1 MEKLFSLFMAF
12 MMGIIGG
19 WFTPVTVLP
28 EAQIPET
35 AETAELTIM
44 TFNVYIKGSGEK
56 SPENRT
62 DEVAETVRNADPDSF
77 GVQEADPDW
86 LERLSEALPE
96 YSYAGHG
103 RDKDLG
109 GEASAVFYKNEKYDL
124 VSEET
129 FWLSKTPEKPSKG
142 WDAWINRICTVAVL
156 RDKETG
162 FTYAH
167 FNAHF
172 DNSGSISRV
181 ESIAL
186 ISEKASAFDMPVVL
200 TGDLNAKEGNLMYK
214 RALEAGFRDTKYL
227 AEVSDS
233 GATYHGYMGQD
244 KLNDKPI
251 DYIFVN
257 SYCESVAKYDV
268 ITEKL
273 NGIYPSDHF
282 PVASTLKMY
291 YVN

>member
-1 MEKLFSLFMAF
+1 MDKIFSAFMAF
-12 MMGIIGG
+12 MMTIIGG
-19 WFTPVTVLP
+19 WFAPVTVLP
-28 EAQIPET
+28 EADMGET
-35 AETAELTIM
+35 ALTQEITVM
-44 TFNVYIKGSGEK
+44 NFNIYIKGIGEK

-62 DEVAETVRNADPDSF
+62 DEVVTTIRNADPDSF
-77 GVQEADPDW
+77 GVEEADEAW

-109 GEASAVFYKNEKYDL
+109 GEASAVFYKNEKYEL
-124 VSEET
+124 VSTET
-129 FWLSKTPEKPSKG
+129 FWLSKTPDTPSKG

-181 ESIAL
+181 EAIRVV
-186 ISEKASAFDMPVVL
+186 SEKASAYDMPIVFS
-200 TGDLNAKEGNLMYK
+200 GDLNAKEGNLMYL

-227 AEVSDS
+227 AEISDT
-233 GATYHGYMGQD
+233 GATYHGYAGQD

-257 SYCESVAKYDV
+257 SYFTEVAVYDV
-268 ITEKL
+268 VTEKI

-282 PVASTLKMY
+282 PVVATLTMY
-291 YVN
+291 YNS

>member
-1 MEKLFSLFMAF
+1 MKIFSSFLAVIMAF
-12 MMGIIGG
+12 ISG

-28 EAQIPET
+28 EVAFGEN
-35 AETAELTIM
+35 AATAELTVM
-44 TFNVYIKGSGEK
+44 NFNVYISGTGEK

-62 DEVAETVRNADPDSF
+62 DEVVEAIRRVDPDSF
-77 GVQEADPDW
+77 GVEEADDGW

-103 RDKDLG
+103 RDKDHG
-109 GEASAVFYKNEKYDL
+109 GEASAVFYKNEKYEL

-129 FWLSKTPEKPSKG
+129 FWISKTPDKPSKG

-156 RDKETG
+156 KDVETG

-167 FNAHF
+167 FNAHL

-181 ESIAL
+181 EAIAV
-186 ISEKASAFDMPVVL
+186 ISEKMSAYDMPIVF
-200 TGDLNAKEGNLMYK
+200 TGDLNAKEGKLMYK
-214 RALEAGFRDTKYL
+214 RILEAGLRDTKYL
-227 AEVSDS
+227 AEVTDS
-233 GATYHGYMGQD
+233 GATYHGYMSQD

-257 SYCESVAKYDV
+257 SYCKNVKTYDV
-268 ITEKL
+268 ITEKI
-273 NGIYPSDHF
+273 NGIYPSDHY
-282 PVASTLKMY
+282 PIAAEISMY
-291 YVN
+291 Y

>member
-1 MEKLFSLFMAF
+1 MEKIFSAFMAV
-12 MMGIIGG
+12 MMGIISG

-28 EAQIPET
+28 EAEIEDTVLSQEIT
-35 AETAELTIM
+35 VM
-44 TFNVYIKGSGEK
+44 NFNVYIKGTGEK

-62 DEVAETVRNADPDSF
+62 DEVAATIRNANPDSF
-77 GVQEADPDW
+77 GVEEADPDW
-86 LERLSEALPE
+86 LKRLSEALPE

-109 GEASAVFYKNEKYDL
+109 GEASAVFYKNEKYEL
-124 VSEET
+124 VSDET
-129 FWLSKTPEKPSKG
+129 FWLSKTPDKPSKG

-156 RDKETG
+156 KDKTTG

-181 ESIAL
+181 EAIRVV
-186 ISEKASAFDMPVVL
+186 SEKASAYDMPIVFS
-200 TGDLNAKEGNLMYK
+200 GDLNAKEGNLMYK

-227 AEVSDS
+227 AEVSDT
-233 GATYHGYMGQD
+233 GATYHGYTGLD
-244 KLNDKPI
+244 KLNNKPI

-257 SYCESVAKYDV
+257 SYCESVSKYDV
-268 ITEKL
+268 ITEKI

-282 PVASTLKMY
+282 PVVSTLKMY

>member
-1 MEKLFSLFMAF
+1 MDKLFSLFMAF
-12 MMGIIGG
+12 MMTFIGG
-19 WFTPVTVLP
+19 WFTPVTKLP
-28 EAQIPET
+28 EADISET
-35 AETAELTIM
+35 AETVELSIM
-44 TFNVYIKGSGEK
+44 TFNVYIKGTGK
-56 SPENRT
+56 KRPENRT
-62 DEVAETVRNADPDSF
+62 DEVVETIRRADPDSF
-77 GVQEADPDW
+77 GVEEADEAW
-86 LERLSEALPE
+86 LQRLSEALPE

-109 GEASAVFYKNEKYDL
+109 GEASAVFYKNEKYEL

-129 FWLSKTPEKPSKG
+129 FWLSKTPDKPSKG

-172 DNSGSISRV
+172 DNSGSVSRV
-181 ESIAL
+181 EAVAI
-186 ISEKASAFDMPVVL
+186 ISEKASAYDMPVVF

-227 AEVSDS
+227 AGTSDS

-244 KLNDKPI
+244 KLNNKPI

-257 SYCESVAKYDV
+257 SYCESVALYDV
-268 ITEKL
+268 ITEQI
-273 NGIYPSDHF
+273 NGIYPSDHY
-282 PVASTLKMY
+282 PVNAIISMY
-291 YVN
+291 Y

>member
-1 MEKLFSLFMAF
+1 MEKLFSAF
-12 MMGIIGG
+12 IAFVMTFISG

-28 EAQIPET
+28 EAKLSENAAT
-35 AETAELTIM
+35 VELSVM
-44 TFNVYIKGSGEK
+44 NFNVYISGTGEK

-62 DEVAETVRNADPDSF
+62 DEVVETIRNADPDSF
-77 GVQEADPDW
+77 GVEEADEAW
-86 LERLSEALPE
+86 LERLSAALPD

-103 RDKDLG
+103 RDKDHG
-109 GEASAVFYKNEKYDL
+109 GEASAVFYKNEKYEL
-124 VSEET
+124 VSTET
-129 FWLSKTPEKPSKG
+129 FWLSKTPDKPSKG

-156 RDKETG
+156 KDKTTG

-181 ESIAL
+181 EAIAI
-186 ISEKASAFDMPVVL
+186 ISEKASAYEMPVVFS
-200 TGDLNAKEGNLMYK
+200 GDLNAKEGKLMYK

-233 GATYHGYMGQD
+233 GATYHGYMNQD
-244 KLNDKPI
+244 KMNDKPI

-257 SYCESVAKYDV
+257 SYCESVSVYDV
-268 ITEKL
+268 VTEKI

-282 PVASTLKMY
+282 PVVAKLKMY
-291 YVN
+291 

>member
-1 MEKLFSLFMAF
+1 MEKLFSAF
-12 MMGIIGG
+12 IAFIMSFITG

-28 EAQIPET
+28 EANVQENTSAVEIT
-35 AETAELTIM
+35 VM
-44 TFNVYIKGSGEK
+44 NFNVYIKGSGEK

-62 DEVAETVRNADPDSF
+62 DEVVSTIRNSDPDSF
-77 GVQEADPDW
+77 GVEEADEAW
-86 LERLSEALPE
+86 LERLSAALPE

-109 GEASAVFYKNEKYDL
+109 GEASAVFYKNDKYEL

-129 FWLSKTPEKPSKG
+129 FWLSKTPDKPSKG

-156 RDKETG
+156 RDKVTG

-181 ESIAL
+181 EAIA
-186 ISEKASAFDMPVVL
+186 IVSEKASAYDMPVVFS
-200 TGDLNAKEGNLMYK
+200 GDLNAKEGKLMYK

-227 AEVSDS
+227 AEVSDT
-233 GATYHGYMGQD
+233 GATYHGYANLH
-244 KLNDKPI
+244 KTNDKPI

-257 SYCESVAKYDV
+257 SYCESVSLYDV
-268 ITEKL
+268 VTEKI

-282 PVASTLKMY
+282 PVVAKLKMY
-291 YVN
+291 Y

>member
-1 MEKLFSLFMAF
+1 MDKIFSSVMAF
-12 MMGIIGG
+12 VMAIIGG

-28 EAQIPET
+28 EYET
-35 AETAELTIM
+35 DDTALTQEITVM
-44 TFNVYIKGSGEK
+44 NFNVYIKGTGEK

-62 DEVAETVRNADPDSF
+62 DEVVATIRNADPDSF
-77 GVQEADPDW
+77 GVEEADEAW
-86 LERLSEALPE
+86 LERLSSALPE
-96 YSYAGHG
+96 YSYVGHG

-109 GEASAVFYKNEKYDL
+109 GEASAVFYKNEKYEL

-129 FWLSKTPEKPSKG
+129 FWLSKTPDKPSKG

-156 RDKETG
+156 KDKETG

-181 ESIAL
+181 EAIR
-186 ISEKASAFDMPVVL
+186 IVSEKASEYDMPIVFS
-200 TGDLNAKEGNLMYK
+200 GDLNAKEGNLMYK

-227 AEVSDS
+227 AEASDS
-233 GATYHGYMGQD
+233 GATYHGYMNLH
-244 KLNDKPI
+244 KTNSKPI

-257 SYCESVAKYDV
+257 SYCESVSVYDV
-268 ITEKL
+268 VTEKI

-282 PVASTLKMY
+282 PVVATLTMY
-291 YVN
+291 KL

>member
-1 MEKLFSLFMAF
+1 MEKLFSAF
-12 MMGIIGG
+12 IAFIMSFITG

-28 EAQIPET
+28 EANVQENTSAVEIT
-35 AETAELTIM
+35 VM
-44 TFNVYIKGSGEK
+44 NFNVYIKGSGEK

-62 DEVAETVRNADPDSF
+62 DEVVSTIRNSDPDSF
-77 GVQEADPDW
+77 GVEEADEAW
-86 LERLSEALPE
+86 LERLSAALPE

-109 GEASAVFYKNEKYDL
+109 GEASAVFYKNDKYEL

-156 RDKETG
+156 RDKVTG

-181 ESIAL
+181 EAIA
-186 ISEKASAFDMPVVL
+186 IVSEKASAYDMPVVFS
-200 TGDLNAKEGNLMYK
+200 GDLNAKEGKLMYK

-227 AEVSDS
+227 AEVSDT
-233 GATYHGYMGQD
+233 GATYHGYANLH
-244 KLNDKPI
+244 KTNDKPI

-257 SYCESVAKYDV
+257 SYCESVSLYDV
-268 ITEKL
+268 VTEKI

-282 PVASTLKMY
+282 PVVAKLKMY
-291 YVN
+291 Y

>member
-1 MEKLFSLFMAF
+1 MEKLFSAF
-12 MMGIIGG
+12 IAFIMSFITG

-28 EAQIPET
+28 EANVQENTSAVEIT
-35 AETAELTIM
+35 VM
-44 TFNVYIKGSGEK
+44 NFNVYIKGSGEK

-62 DEVAETVRNADPDSF
+62 DEVVTTIRNSDPDSF
-77 GVQEADPDW
+77 GVEEADEAW
-86 LERLSEALPE
+86 LERLSAALPE

-109 GEASAVFYKNEKYDL
+109 GEASAVFYKNDKYEL

-156 RDKETG
+156 RDKVTG

-181 ESIAL
+181 EAIA
-186 ISEKASAFDMPVVL
+186 IVSEKASAYDMPVVFS
-200 TGDLNAKEGNLMYK
+200 GDLNAKEGKLMYK

-227 AEVSDS
+227 AEVSDT
-233 GATYHGYMGQD
+233 GATYHGYANLH
-244 KLNDKPI
+244 KTNDKPI

-257 SYCESVAKYDV
+257 SYCESVSLYDV
-268 ITEKL
+268 VTEKI

-282 PVASTLKMY
+282 PVVAKLKMY
-291 YVN
+291 Y

>member
-1 MEKLFSLFMAF
+1 MDKLFGAFMAF
-12 MMGIIGG
+12 VMTFIGG
-19 WFTPVTVLP
+19 WFTPVTVLT
-28 EAQIPET
+28 EAEINET
-35 AETAELTIM
+35 ALTQEITVM
-44 TFNVYIKGSGEK
+44 NFNIYIKGTGKK

-62 DEVAETVRNADPDSF
+62 DEVVTTIRNADPDSF
-77 GVQEADPDW
+77 GVEEADEAW
-86 LERLSEALPE
+86 LERLSSALPE

-109 GEASAVFYKNEKYDL
+109 GEASAVFYKNEKYEL

-129 FWLSKTPEKPSKG
+129 FWLSKTPDKPSKG

-181 ESIAL
+181 EAIAVVTQ
-186 ISEKASAFDMPVVL
+186 KASEYDMPIVFS
-200 TGDLNAKEGNLMYK
+200 GDLNAKEGNLMYR

-244 KLNDKPI
+244 KLNSKPI

-257 SYCESVAKYDV
+257 SYCKEVKSYDV
-268 ITEKL
+268 VTEQI
-273 NGIYPSDHF
+273 NGIYPSDHY
-282 PVASTLKMY
+282 PVVSTLTMY
-291 YVN
+291 Y

>member
-1 MEKLFSLFMAF
+1 MDKLFSLFMAF
-12 MMGIIGG
+12 MMTFIGG
-19 WFTPVTVLP
+19 WFTPVTKLP
-28 EAQIPET
+28 EADISET
-35 AETAELTIM
+35 AETVELSIM
-44 TFNVYIKGSGEK
+44 TFNVYIKGTGEK

-62 DEVAETVRNADPDSF
+62 DEVVETIRRADPDSF
-77 GVQEADPDW
+77 GVEEADEAW
-86 LERLSEALPE
+86 LQRLSEALPE

-109 GEASAVFYKNEKYDL
+109 GEASAVFYKNEKYEL
-124 VSEET
+124 LSQET
-129 FWLSKTPEKPSKG
+129 FWLSKTPDKPSKG

-172 DNSGSISRV
+172 DNSGSVSRV
-181 ESIAL
+181 EAVAI
-186 ISEKASAFDMPVVL
+186 ISEKASAYDMPVVF

-214 RALEAGFRDTKYL
+214 RAVEAGFRDTKYL
-227 AEVSDS
+227 AETSDS

-244 KLNDKPI
+244 KLNNKPI

-257 SYCESVAKYDV
+257 SYCESVALYDV
-268 ITEKL
+268 ITEQI
-273 NGIYPSDHF
+273 NGIYPSDHY
-282 PVASTLKMY
+282 PVNAIISMY
-291 YVN
+291 Y

>member
-1 MEKLFSLFMAF
+1 MEKLFSAF
-12 MMGIIGG
+12 IAFVMTFISG

-28 EAQIPET
+28 EAKLSENAAT
-35 AETAELTIM
+35 VELSVM
-44 TFNVYIKGSGEK
+44 NFNVYISGTGEK

-62 DEVAETVRNADPDSF
+62 DEVVEIIRNADPDSF
-77 GVQEADPDW
+77 GVEEADEAW
-86 LERLSEALPE
+86 LERLSAALPD

-103 RDKDLG
+103 RDKDHG
-109 GEASAVFYKNEKYDL
+109 GEASAVFYKNEKYEL
-124 VSEET
+124 VSTET
-129 FWLSKTPEKPSKG
+129 FWLSKTPDKPSKG

-156 RDKETG
+156 KDKTTG

-181 ESIAL
+181 EAIAI
-186 ISEKASAFDMPVVL
+186 ISEKASAYEMPVVFS
-200 TGDLNAKEGNLMYK
+200 GDLNAKEGKLMYK

-233 GATYHGYMGQD
+233 GATYHGYMNQD
-244 KLNDKPI
+244 KMNDKPI

-257 SYCESVAKYDV
+257 SYCESVSVYDV
-268 ITEKL
+268 VTEKI

-282 PVASTLKMY
+282 PVVAKLKMY
-291 YVN
+291 Y

>member
-1 MEKLFSLFMAF
+1 MNKIISTLMAF
-12 MMGIIGG
+12 IMTVISG
-19 WFTPVTVLP
+19 WFAPVTVLP
-28 EAQIPET
+28 EAEIADT
-35 AETAELTIM
+35 AVTQEITVM
-44 TFNVYIKGSGEK
+44 NFNIYIKGTGNK

-62 DEVAETVRNADPDSF
+62 DEVVATIRNADPDSF
-77 GVQEADPDW
+77 GVEEADEAW

-109 GEASAVFYKNEKYDL
+109 GEASAVFYKNEKYEL

-129 FWLSKTPEKPSKG
+129 FWLSETPEKPSKG

-156 RDKETG
+156 RDIETG

-181 ESIAL
+181 EAIRVV
-186 ISEKASAFDMPVVL
+186 SEKASTYDMPVVFS
-200 TGDLNAKEGNLMYK
+200 GDLNAKEGNLMYK
-214 RALEAGFRDTKYL
+214 RALEAGFYDTKYL
-227 AEVSDS
+227 AEVSDT

-257 SYCESVAKYDV
+257 SYCESVALYDV
-268 ITEKL
+268 VTEKI

-282 PVASTLKMY
+282 PVVARLTMY
-291 YVN
+291 KA

>member
-1 MEKLFSLFMAF
+1 MDKLFSAFMAF
-12 MMGIIGG
+12 MMTFIGG
-19 WFTPVTVLP
+19 WFTPVTKLP
-28 EAQIPET
+28 EADISET
-35 AETAELTIM
+35 AETVELSIM
-44 TFNVYIKGSGEK
+44 TFNVYIKGTGKK

-62 DEVAETVRNADPDSF
+62 DEVVETIRRADPDSF
-77 GVQEADPDW
+77 GVEEADEAW
-86 LERLSEALPE
+86 LQRLSEALPE

-109 GEASAVFYKNEKYDL
+109 GEASAVFYKNEKYEL

-129 FWLSKTPEKPSKG
+129 FWLSKTPDKPSKG

-181 ESIAL
+181 EAVAI
-186 ISEKASAFDMPVVL
+186 ISEKASAYDMPVVF

-227 AEVSDS
+227 AETSDS

-244 KLNDKPI
+244 KLNNKPI

-257 SYCESVAKYDV
+257 SYCESVALYDV
-268 ITEKL
+268 ITEQI
-273 NGIYPSDHF
+273 NGIYPSDHY
-282 PVASTLKMY
+282 PVNAKISMY
-291 YVN
+291 Y

>member
-1 MEKLFSLFMAF
+1 MITAF
-12 MMGIIGG
+12 VSG
-19 WFTPVTVLP
+19 WFTPVALLP
-28 EAQIPET
+28 EAQLEEGAPVT
-35 AETAELTIM
+35 ELTVM
-44 TFNVYIKGSGEK
+44 NFNVYISGTGEK

-62 DEVAETVRNADPDSF
+62 DEVVAVIKNTDPDSF
-77 GVQEADPDW
+77 GVEEADEAW
-86 LERLSEALPE
+86 LERLSAALPE

-109 GEASAVFYKNEKYDL
+109 GEASAVFYKNDKYTL
-124 VSEET
+124 VSQET
-129 FWLSKTPEKPSKG
+129 FWLSKTPDKPSRG

-156 RDKETG
+156 KDKETG

-181 ESIAL
+181 EAIAL
-186 ISEKASAFDMPVVL
+186 ISEKASAYDMPVVF
-200 TGDLNAKEGNLMYK
+200 TGDLNAKEGKLMYQ
-214 RALEAGFRDTKYL
+214 RAIEAGFRDTKYL
-227 AEVSDS
+227 AAVSDT

-244 KLNDKPI
+244 KINDKPI

-257 SYCESVAKYDV
+257 SYCESVELYDV
-268 ITEKL
+268 VTEKI

-282 PVASTLKMY
+282 PVTAKLKMY
-291 YVN
+291 G

>member
-1 MEKLFSLFMAF
+1 MDKLFSAFMAF

-19 WFTPVTVLP
+19 WFSPVTVLP
-28 EAQIPET
+28 EMNE
-35 AETAELTIM
+35 AEVTSQQEITVM
-44 TFNVYIKGSGEK
+44 NFNVYIKGTGEK

-62 DEVAETVRNADPDSF
+62 DEVVATIRNADPDSF
-77 GVQEADPDW
+77 GVEEADPAW
-86 LERLSEALPE
+86 LKRLSEAMPE

-109 GEASAVFYKNEKYDL
+109 GEASAVFYKNDKYEL
-124 VSEET
+124 VSTET
-129 FWLSKTPEKPSKG
+129 FWLSKTPDKPSKG

-181 ESIAL
+181 EAIR
-186 ISEKASAFDMPVVL
+186 IVSEKASTYDMPVVFS
-200 TGDLNAKEGNLMYK
+200 GDLNAKEGNLMYK

-227 AEVSDS
+227 AEVSDT

-257 SYCESVAKYDV
+257 SYCESVSLYDV
-268 ITEKL
+268 VTEKI

-282 PVASTLKMY
+282 PVVATLLMNY
-291 YVN
+291 

>member
-1 MEKLFSLFMAF
+1 MDKIFSSVMAF
-12 MMGIIGG
+12 VMAIIGG

-28 EAQIPET
+28 EYEADDT
-35 AETAELTIM
+35 ALTQEITVM
-44 TFNVYIKGSGEK
+44 NFNVYIKGTGEK

-62 DEVAETVRNADPDSF
+62 DEVVETIRNANPDSF
-77 GVQEADPDW
+77 GVEEADEDW
-86 LERLSEALPE
+86 LRRLSEALPE

-103 RDKDLG
+103 RNKDHG
-109 GEASAVFYKNEKYDL
+109 GEASAVFYKNDKYKL
-124 VSEET
+124 VYEET
-129 FWLSKTPEKPSKG
+129 FWLSKTPEKASLG
-142 WDAWINRICTVAVL
+142 WDAWINRICTIAVL
-156 RDKETG
+156 EDKETG

-181 ESIAL
+181 EAIAL
-186 ISEKASAFDMPVVL
+186 VSEKASGYDMPVVF
-200 TGDLNAKEGNLMYK
+200 TGDLNAKEGKLMYK

-233 GATYHGYMGQD
+233 GATYHGYSNQD

-257 SYCESVAKYDV
+257 SYCESVSVYDI
-268 ITEKL
+268 ITEKI
-273 NGIYPSDHF
+273 NGIYPSDHY
-282 PVASTLKMY
+282 PVAATLTMY
-291 YVN
+291 DCE

>member
-1 MEKLFSLFMAF
+1 MEKLFSAF
-12 MMGIIGG
+12 IAFVMTFISG

-28 EAQIPET
+28 EAKLSENAAT
-35 AETAELTIM
+35 VELSVM
-44 TFNVYIKGSGEK
+44 NFNVYISGTGEK

-62 DEVAETVRNADPDSF
+62 DEVVGTIRNADPDSF
-77 GVQEADPDW
+77 GVEEADEAW
-86 LERLSEALPE
+86 LERLSAALPD

-103 RDKDLG
+103 RDKDHG
-109 GEASAVFYKNEKYDL
+109 GEASAVFYKNEKYEL
-124 VSEET
+124 VSTET
-129 FWLSKTPEKPSKG
+129 FWLSKTPDKPSKG

-156 RDKETG
+156 KDKTTG

-181 ESIAL
+181 EAIAI
-186 ISEKASAFDMPVVL
+186 ISEKASAYEMPVVFS
-200 TGDLNAKEGNLMYK
+200 GDLNAKEGKLMYK

-233 GATYHGYMGQD
+233 GATYHGYMNQD
-244 KLNDKPI
+244 KTNDKPI

-257 SYCESVAKYDV
+257 SYCESVSVYDV
-268 ITEKL
+268 VTEKID
-273 NGIYPSDHF
+273 GIYPSDHF
-282 PVASTLKMY
+282 PVVAKLKMY
-291 YVN
+291 Y

>member
-1 MEKLFSLFMAF
+1 MEKLFSAFMAF
-12 MMGIIGG
+12 MMTVIGG
-19 WFTPVTVLP
+19 WFAPVTVLP
-28 EAQIPET
+28 EADISENAPIQEIT
-35 AETAELTIM
+35 VM
-44 TFNVYIKGSGEK
+44 NFNVYIKGTGEK

-62 DEVAETVRNADPDSF
+62 DEVVTTIRNADPDSF
-77 GVQEADPDW
+77 GVEEADEAW
-86 LERLSEALPE
+86 LERLSAALPE

-109 GEASAVFYKNEKYDL
+109 GEASAVFYKNEKYEL

-129 FWLSKTPEKPSKG
+129 FWLSKTPDKPSKG
-142 WDAWINRICTVAVL
+142 WDAWINRICTIAVL
-156 RDKETG
+156 KDKETG

-181 ESIAL
+181 EAIR
-186 ISEKASAFDMPVVL
+186 IVSEKAAEYDMPIVFS
-200 TGDLNAKEGNLMYK
+200 GDLNAKEGNLMYK

-227 AEVSDS
+227 AETSDT
-233 GATYHGYMGQD
+233 GATYHGYANLH
-244 KLNDKPI
+244 KTNNKPI

-257 SYCESVAKYDV
+257 SYCKSVATYDV
-268 ITEKL
+268 ITEKI

-282 PVASTLKMY
+282 PVVAKLKMH
-291 YVN
+291 NS

>member
-1 MEKLFSLFMAF
+1 MDKLFSAFMAF
-12 MMGIIGG
+12 MMTFIGG
-19 WFTPVTVLP
+19 WFTPVTKLP
-28 EAQIPET
+28 EADISET
-35 AETAELTIM
+35 AETVELSIM
-44 TFNVYIKGSGEK
+44 TFNVYIKGTGKK

-62 DEVAETVRNADPDSF
+62 DEVVETIRRADPDSF
-77 GVQEADPDW
+77 GVEEADEAW
-86 LERLSEALPE
+86 LQRLSEALPE

-109 GEASAVFYKNEKYDL
+109 GEASAVFYKNEKYEL
-124 VSEET
+124 LSQET
-129 FWLSKTPEKPSKG
+129 FWLSKTPDKPSKG

-172 DNSGSISRV
+172 DNSGSVSRV
-181 ESIAL
+181 EAVAI
-186 ISEKASAFDMPVVL
+186 ISEKASAYDMPVVF

-227 AEVSDS
+227 AETSDS

-244 KLNDKPI
+244 KLNNKPI

-257 SYCESVAKYDV
+257 SYCESVALYDV
-268 ITEKL
+268 ITEQI
-273 NGIYPSDHF
+273 NGIYPSDHY
-282 PVASTLKMY
+282 PVNAIISMY
-291 YVN
+291 Y

>member
-1 MEKLFSLFMAF
+1 MKIFRAF
-12 MMGIIGG
+12 IALITAFVSG
-19 WFTPVTVLP
+19 WFTPVALLP
-28 EAQIPET
+28 EAQLEEGAPVT
-35 AETAELTIM
+35 ELTVM
-44 TFNVYIKGSGEK
+44 NFNVYISGTGEK

-62 DEVAETVRNADPDSF
+62 DEVVAVIKNTDPDSF
-77 GVQEADPDW
+77 GVEEADEAW
-86 LERLSEALPE
+86 LERLSAALPE

-109 GEASAVFYKNEKYDL
+109 GEASAVFYKNDKYTL
-124 VSEET
+124 VSQET
-129 FWLSKTPEKPSKG
+129 FWLSKTPDKPSRG

-156 RDKETG
+156 KDKETG

-181 ESIAL
+181 EAIAL
-186 ISEKASAFDMPVVL
+186 ISEKASAYDMPVVF
-200 TGDLNAKEGNLMYK
+200 TGDLNAKEGKLMYQ
-214 RALEAGFRDTKYL
+214 RAIEAGFRDTKYL
-227 AEVSDS
+227 AAVSDT

-244 KLNDKPI
+244 KINDKPI

-257 SYCESVAKYDV
+257 SYCESVELYDV
-268 ITEKL
+268 VTEKI

-282 PVASTLKMY
+282 PVTAKLKMY
-291 YVN
+291 G

>member
-1 MEKLFSLFMAF
+1 MEKLFSAF
-12 MMGIIGG
+12 IAFIMTFISG
-19 WFTPVTVLP
+19 WFTPVTALP
-28 EAQIPET
+28 EAQLPDGART
-35 AETAELTIM
+35 AEITVM
-44 TFNVYIKGSGEK
+44 NFNVYIKGTGEK

-62 DEVAETVRNADPDSF
+62 DEVVTTIRNADPDSF
-77 GVQEADPDW
+77 GVEEADEAW
-86 LERLSEALPE
+86 LQRLSAALPE

-109 GEASAVFYKNEKYDL
+109 GEASAVFYKNEKYEL
-124 VSEET
+124 VSTET
-129 FWLSKTPEKPSKG
+129 FWLSKTPDKPSKG

-156 RDKETG
+156 KDKETG

-181 ESIAL
+181 EAIR
-186 ISEKASAFDMPVVL
+186 IVSEKASAYDMPIVFS
-200 TGDLNAKEGNLMYK
+200 GDLNAKEGNLMYK

-227 AEVSDS
+227 AETSDT

-257 SYCESVAKYDV
+257 SYCESVSVYDV
-268 ITEKL
+268 ITEKI

-282 PVASTLKMY
+282 PVVAKLKMY
-291 YVN
+291 Y

>member
-1 MEKLFSLFMAF
+1 MEKIFSAFMAF
-12 MMGIIGG
+12 MMTIIGG

-28 EAQIPET
+28 EAEISET
-35 AETAELTIM
+35 AQIQVITVM
-44 TFNVYIKGSGEK
+44 NFNVYIKGTGKK

-62 DEVAETVRNADPDSF
+62 DEVVETIRNADPDSF
-77 GVQEADPDW
+77 GVEEADEAW
-86 LERLSEALPE
+86 LKRLSAALPE

-109 GEASAVFYKNEKYDL
+109 GEASAVFYKNEKYEL
-124 VSEET
+124 LSTET
-129 FWLSKTPEKPSKG
+129 FWLSKTPDKPSKG

-156 RDKETG
+156 KDKETG

-181 ESIAL
+181 EAIR
-186 ISEKASAFDMPVVL
+186 IVSEKAVAYDMPVVFS
-200 TGDLNAKEGNLMYK
+200 GDLNAKEGNLMYK

-227 AEVSDS
+227 AETSDS
-233 GATYHGYMGQD
+233 GATYHGYANLH
-244 KLNDKPI
+244 KTNSKPI

-257 SYCESVAKYDV
+257 SYCKEVAVYDV
-268 ITEKL
+268 VTEKI

-282 PVASTLKMY
+282 PVVATLTMY
-291 YVN
+291 Y

>member
-1 MEKLFSLFMAF
+1 MDKLFSLFMVF
-12 MMGIIGG
+12 MMAFIGG
-19 WFTPVTVLP
+19 WFTPVTTLP
-28 EAQIPET
+28 EADISET
-35 AETAELTIM
+35 AETVELSIM
-44 TFNVYIKGSGEK
+44 TFNVYIKGTGEK

-62 DEVAETVRNADPDSF
+62 DEVVQTIRNADPDSF
-77 GVQEADPDW
+77 GVEEADEAW
-86 LERLSEALPE
+86 LQRLSEALPE

-109 GEASAVFYKNEKYDL
+109 GEASAVFYKNEKYEL
-124 VSEET
+124 VSQET
-129 FWLSKTPEKPSKG
+129 FWLSKTPDKPSKG

-181 ESIAL
+181 EAVAI
-186 ISEKASAFDMPVVL
+186 ISEKASAYDMPVVF

-227 AEVSDS
+227 AGTSDS

-244 KLNDKPI
+244 KLNSKPI

-257 SYCESVAKYDV
+257 SYCESVALYDV
-268 ITEKL
+268 ITEQI
-273 NGIYPSDHF
+273 NGIYPSDHY
-282 PVASTLKMY
+282 PVNAIISMY
-291 YVN
+291 Y

>member
-1 MEKLFSLFMAF
+1 MDKLFSAIMAF
-12 MMGIIGG
+12 IMGIVGG

-28 EAQIPET
+28 EYEADDT
-35 AETAELTIM
+35 ALTQEITVM
-44 TFNVYIKGSGEK
+44 NFNVYIKGTGEK

-62 DEVAETVRNADPDSF
+62 DEVVATIRNADPDSF
-77 GVQEADPDW
+77 GVEEADEAW
-86 LERLSEALPE
+86 LQRLSDALPE

-109 GEASAVFYKNEKYDL
+109 GEASAVFYKNDKYEL

-129 FWLSKTPEKPSKG
+129 FWLSKTPDKPSKG

-156 RDKETG
+156 KDKETG

-181 ESIAL
+181 EAIR
-186 ISEKASAFDMPVVL
+186 IVSEKASEYDMPIVFS
-200 TGDLNAKEGNLMYK
+200 GDLNAKEGNLMYK

-227 AEVSDS
+227 AEASDS
-233 GATYHGYMGQD
+233 GATYHGYMNLH
-244 KLNDKPI
+244 KTNSKPI

-257 SYCESVAKYDV
+257 SCCESVSVYDV
-268 ITEKL
+268 VTEKI

-282 PVASTLKMY
+282 PVVATLTMY
-291 YVN
+291 Y

>member
-1 MEKLFSLFMAF
+1 MKIFSSLLALIMTF
-12 MMGIIGG
+12 ISG

-28 EAQIPET
+28 EADIADDAAT
-35 AETAELTIM
+35 VELTVM
-44 TFNVYIKGSGEK
+44 NFNIYIKGSGEK

-62 DEVAETVRNADPDSF
+62 DEVVETIRRADPDSF
-77 GVQEADPDW
+77 GVEEADEAW
-86 LERLSEALPE
+86 LERLSVALPE

-109 GEASAVFYKNEKYDL
+109 GEASAVFYKNEKYEL
-124 VSEET
+124 VSTET
-129 FWLSKTPEKPSKG
+129 FWLSKTPDKPSIG

-156 RDKETG
+156 RDINTG

-181 ESIAL
+181 AAIGVV
-186 ISEKASAFDMPVVL
+186 SEKASAYDMPIVFS
-200 TGDLNAKEGNLMYK
+200 GDLNAKEGNLMYK

-227 AEVSDS
+227 AETSDT

-257 SYCESVAKYDV
+257 SYCESVSLYDV
-268 ITEKL
+268 VTEKI

-282 PVASTLKMY
+282 PVVAKMKMY
-291 YVN
+291 Y

>member
-1 MEKLFSLFMAF
+1 MEKIFSAFMAL

-19 WFTPVTVLP
+19 WFAPVAVLP
-28 EAQIPET
+28 EANISDSSLIQEIT
-35 AETAELTIM
+35 VM
-44 TFNVYIKGSGEK
+44 NFNVYIKGTGEK

-62 DEVAETVRNADPDSF
+62 DEVVSVIKNADPDSF
-77 GVQEADPDW
+77 GVEEADPDW
-86 LERLSEALPE
+86 LKRLSDALPE

-103 RDKDLG
+103 RDKDFG
-109 GEASAVFYKNEKYDL
+109 GEASAVFYKNEKYEL

-129 FWLSKTPEKPSKG
+129 FWLSKTPDKPSKG

-156 RDKETG
+156 KDKQTG

-181 ESIAL
+181 EAVRVV
-186 ISEKASAFDMPVVL
+186 SEKAAEYDMPIVFS
-200 TGDLNAKEGNLMYK
+200 GDLNAKEGNLMYK

-227 AEVSDS
+227 AETSDT
-233 GATYHGYMGQD
+233 GATYHGYSNLH
-244 KLNDKPI
+244 KTNSKPI

-257 SYCESVAKYDV
+257 SYCKEVAVYDV
-268 ITEKL
+268 ITEKI

-282 PVASTLKMY
+282 PVVAELTMY
-291 YVN
+291 Y

>member
-1 MEKLFSLFMAF
+1 MEKLFSAF
-12 MMGIIGG
+12 IAFIMSFITG

-28 EAQIPET
+28 EANVQENTSAVEIT
-35 AETAELTIM
+35 VM
-44 TFNVYIKGSGEK
+44 NFNVYIKGSGEK

-62 DEVAETVRNADPDSF
+62 DEVVSTIRKVDPDSF
-77 GVQEADPDW
+77 GVEEADEAW
-86 LERLSEALPE
+86 LERLSAALPE

-109 GEASAVFYKNEKYDL
+109 GEASAVFYKNDKYEL

-129 FWLSKTPEKPSKG
+129 FWLSKTPDKPSKG

-156 RDKETG
+156 RDKVTG

-181 ESIAL
+181 EAIA
-186 ISEKASAFDMPVVL
+186 IVSEKASAYDMPVVFS
-200 TGDLNAKEGNLMYK
+200 GDLNAKEGKLMYK

-227 AEVSDS
+227 AEVSDT
-233 GATYHGYMGQD
+233 GATYHGYANLH
-244 KLNDKPI
+244 KTNDKPI

-257 SYCESVAKYDV
+257 SYCESVSLYDV
-268 ITEKL
+268 VTEKI

-282 PVASTLKMY
+282 PVVAKMKMY
-291 YVN
+291 Y

>member
-1 MEKLFSLFMAF
+1 MEKIFSAFLAF
-12 MMGIIGG
+12 MMTFISG

-28 EAQIPET
+28 EAEINENAFT
-35 AETAELTIM
+35 ADLTIM
-44 TFNVYIKGSGEK
+44 TFNVYIKGTGKK

-62 DEVAETVRNADPDSF
+62 DEVVTAIRNADPDSF
-77 GVQEADPDW
+77 GVQEADEGW
-86 LERLSEALPE
+86 LERLSAALPE
-96 YSYAGHG
+96 YFYAGHG
-103 RDKDLG
+103 RDKDHG
-109 GEASAVFYKNEKYDL
+109 GEASAVFYKNEKYEL
-124 VSEET
+124 VSQET

-142 WDAWINRICTVAVL
+142 WDAWINRICTIAVL

-181 ESIAL
+181 EAIRV
-186 ISEKASAFDMPVVL
+186 ISEKASTFDIPIVL

-214 RALEAGFRDTKYL
+214 RALEAGFKDTKYL
-227 AEVSDS
+227 AEISDS

-244 KLNDKPI
+244 KTNNKPI

-257 SYCESVAKYDV
+257 SYCENVSVYDV
-268 ITEKL
+268 ITEKI
-273 NGIYPSDHF
+273 NGIYPSDHY
-282 PVASTLKMY
+282 PVVSKLKMY
-291 YVN
+291 Y

>member
-1 MEKLFSLFMAF
+1 MEKLFSAF
-12 MMGIIGG
+12 IAFIMSFITG

-28 EAQIPET
+28 EANVQENTSAVEIT
-35 AETAELTIM
+35 VM
-44 TFNVYIKGSGEK
+44 NFNVYIKGSGEK

-62 DEVAETVRNADPDSF
+62 DEVVSTIRNSDPDSF
-77 GVQEADPDW
+77 GVEEADEAW
-86 LERLSEALPE
+86 LERLSAALPE

-109 GEASAVFYKNEKYDL
+109 GEASAVFYKNDKYEL

-156 RDKETG
+156 RDKVTG

-172 DNSGSISRV
+172 DNSGAISRV
-181 ESIAL
+181 EAIA
-186 ISEKASAFDMPVVL
+186 IVSEKASAYDMPVVFS
-200 TGDLNAKEGNLMYK
+200 GDLNAKEGKLMYK

-227 AEVSDS
+227 AEVSDT
-233 GATYHGYMGQD
+233 GATYHGYANLH
-244 KLNDKPI
+244 KTNDKPI

-257 SYCESVAKYDV
+257 SYCESVSLYDV
-268 ITEKL
+268 VTEKI

-282 PVASTLKMY
+282 PVVAKLKMY
-291 YVN
+291 Y

>member
-1 MEKLFSLFMAF
+1 MDKLFSAFMAF
-12 MMGIIGG
+12 MMTIIGG
-19 WFTPVTVLP
+19 WFSPVTVLP
-28 EAQIPET
+28 EMNE
-35 AETAELTIM
+35 AEVTSQQEITVM
-44 TFNVYIKGSGEK
+44 NFNVYIKGTGEK

-62 DEVAETVRNADPDSF
+62 DEVVSTIRKADPDSF
-77 GVQEADPDW
+77 GVEEADPDW
-86 LERLSEALPE
+86 LRRLSDALPE

-109 GEASAVFYKNEKYDL
+109 GEASAVFYKNEKYEL
-124 VSEET
+124 LSEET
-129 FWLSKTPEKPSKG
+129 FWLSKTPDKPSKG

-181 ESIAL
+181 EAIR
-186 ISEKASAFDMPVVL
+186 IVSEKASEYDMPVVFS
-200 TGDLNAKEGNLMYK
+200 GDLNAKEGNLMYK
-214 RALEAGFRDTKYL
+214 RALTAGFRDTKYL
-227 AEVSDS
+227 AEVSDT

-257 SYCESVAKYDV
+257 SYCESVSLYDV
-268 ITEKL
+268 VTEKV

-282 PVASTLKMY
+282 PVVSTLLMNY
-291 YVN
+291 